1 MKHGCIVTFL
11 SIYSLEITCD
21 RLDIKNAINP
31 YLYKLTYRDSE
42 TVTYQCMEGFTG
54 RPTRT
59 CRENGWRGDS
69 QCTGNYLLWWLLL
82 VNVCCS
88 DAKLS
93 FSLEIT
99 CNRKEYTNADIEGP
113 IKSLYTY
120 KEEVAYV
127 CKKGFGGRF
136 TLTCG
141 DGKWMGSHNC
151 QSK

>member
-1 MKHGCIVTFL
+1 M
-11 SIYSLEITCD
+11 
-21 RLDIKNAINP
+21 
-31 YLYKLTYRDSE
+31 
-42 TVTYQCMEGFTG
+42 
-54 RPTRT
+54 
-59 CRENGWRGDS
+59 
-69 QCTGNYLLWWLLL
+69 
-82 VNVCCS
+82 NVCCS

-141 DGKWMGSHNC
+141 DGRWMGSNYC